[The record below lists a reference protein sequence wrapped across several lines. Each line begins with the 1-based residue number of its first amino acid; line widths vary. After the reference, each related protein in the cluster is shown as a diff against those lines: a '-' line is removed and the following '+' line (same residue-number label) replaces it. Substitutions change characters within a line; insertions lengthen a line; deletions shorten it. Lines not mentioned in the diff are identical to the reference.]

1 MEKQGFDMTVTHR
14 DPKTGVV
21 IRKDPY
27 RLRILKGADGGRMKL
42 FERPVGSG
50 NLYSRWGEP
59 RGRWVE
65 STKKGESA
73 KHEPDAKHIAF
84 EAPLT
89 EDQKVA
95 RTLMES
101 QAKNAAL
108 EQELAQLRAEAKK
121 KEKGV

>member
-1 MEKQGFDMTVTHR
+1 METQGFDMTVTHR
-14 DPKTGVV
+14 DQKTGVV
-21 IRKDPY
+21 VKKDPY
-27 RLRILKGADGGRMKL
+27 RLRILKGADGGRVKL

-50 NLYSRWGEP
+50 NLYNRWGKP
-59 RGRWVE
+59 FGRWVE
-65 STKKGESA
+65 PTKKGEVA
-73 KHEPDAKHIAF
+73 KHDPDAAHIAF

-95 RTLMES
+95 RSLIES